1 MIIKLIY
8 FRISKICMSIFSNI
22 FKKKNDNKNAQNINV
37 IPQQNIVNQ
46 NYTSEIKNI
55 INSIEG
61 LAKSVRELE
70 NKVSEISINISNI
83 NSIVESHQNEINSI
97 KNNLEKVF
105 SVYEMLIKNY
115 NPFVEEEKEVSN
127 VQVINENK
135 IENSE
140 NNILPLSKLDD
151 NPTTSS
157 IVIGWL
163 AYLVKKSNIE
173 EVDDALDYYESI
185 NWITEKVKIKLKE
198 YLNGL
203 KNVEGENKKLLPMDH
218 IVSLYIIS
226 KLAQISGS
234 NNIERLKD
242 LYDELIQKGYISPI
256 RK

>member
-1 MIIKLIY
+1 MN
-8 FRISKICMSIFSNI
+8 IFSDI
-22 FKKKNDNKNAQNINV
+22 FRKKNNDKNVQNTNV
-37 IPQQNIVNQ
+37 IPQQNTINQ
-46 NYTSEIKNI
+46 NYTSEIKNVVS
-55 INSIEG
+55 SIEG

-70 NKVSEISINISNI
+70 NKVSEISSSTSNISSTI
-83 NSIVESHQNEINSI
+83 ESHQNEINSI

-105 SVYEMLIKNY
+105 SIYEMLIKNY
-115 NPFVEEEKEVSN
+115 NPFVEEEKKEEPT
-127 VQVINENK
+127 VQVINENTV
-135 IENSE
+135 ENPE

-151 NPTTSS
+151 NPTISS
-157 IVIGWL
+157 IIIGWL

-203 KNVEGENKKLLPMDH
+203 KSVEGENKRLLPMDH
-218 IVSLYIIS
+218 ILSLYIIS
-226 KLAQISGS
+226 KLAQISSS

-256 RK
+256 KR

>member
-1 MIIKLIY
+1 MN
-8 FRISKICMSIFSNI
+8 IFSNI
-22 FKKKNDNKNAQNINV
+22 FRKKNNDKNVQNTNL

-46 NYTSEIKNI
+46 NYTSEIKNVV
-55 INSIEG
+55 NSIEG

-70 NKVSEISINISNI
+70 NKVSEISSSTSNISSTI
-83 NSIVESHQNEINSI
+83 ESHQNEINSI

-105 SVYEMLIKNY
+105 SIYEMLIKNY
-115 NPFVEEEKEVSN
+115 NPFVEEEKKEEPT
-127 VQVINENK
+127 VQVINKNTV
-135 IENSE
+135 ENSE

-151 NPTTSS
+151 NPTISS
-157 IVIGWL
+157 IIIGWL

-203 KNVEGENKKLLPMDH
+203 RSVEGENKRLLPMDH
-218 IVSLYIIS
+218 ILSLYIIS
-226 KLAQISGS
+226 KLAQISSS

-256 RK
+256 KR

>member
-1 MIIKLIY
+1 
-8 FRISKICMSIFSNI
+8 MSIFSNI
-22 FKKKNDNKNAQNINV
+22 FKKKNDNKNAQNINF

-70 NKVSEISINISNI
+70 NKVSEISSNISNI

-105 SVYEMLIKNY
+105 SIYEMLIKNY
-115 NPFVEEEKEVSN
+115 NPFVEEEKKEEVSN
-127 VQVINENK
+127 VQVINEKK

-173 EVDDALDYYESI
+173 EVDNALDYYESI

-203 KNVEGENKKLLPMDH
+203 KSVEGENKKLLPMDH

-226 KLAQISGS
+226 KLAQINSS
-234 NNIERLKD
+234 NSIERLKD
-242 LYDELIQKGYISPI
+242 LYNELIQKGYISPI
-256 RK
+256 KR

>member
-1 MIIKLIY
+1 MN
-8 FRISKICMSIFSNI
+8 IFSDI
-22 FKKKNDNKNAQNINV
+22 FRKKNNDKNVQNTNL
-37 IPQQNIVNQ
+37 IPQQNTVNQ
-46 NYTSEIKNI
+46 NYTSEIKNVV
-55 INSIEG
+55 NSIEG

-70 NKVSEISINISNI
+70 NKVSEISSSTSNISSTI
-83 NSIVESHQNEINSI
+83 ESHQNEINSI

-105 SVYEMLIKNY
+105 SIYEMLIKNY
-115 NPFVEEEKEVSN
+115 NPFVEEEKKEEPT
-127 VQVINENK
+127 VQVINENTV
-135 IENSE
+135 ENPE

-151 NPTTSS
+151 NPTISS
-157 IVIGWL
+157 IIIGWL

-203 KNVEGENKKLLPMDH
+203 RSVEGENKRLLPMDH
-218 IVSLYIIS
+218 ILSLYIIS
-226 KLAQISGS
+226 KLAQISSS

-256 RK
+256 KR

>member
-1 MIIKLIY
+1 MN
-8 FRISKICMSIFSNI
+8 IFSNI
-22 FKKKNDNKNAQNINV
+22 FRKRDNDKNVQNINV
-37 IPQQNIVNQ
+37 VPQQNIVSQ

-55 INSIEG
+55 TNSIEG

-70 NKVSEISINISNI
+70 NKVSEISSNISNI
-83 NSIVESHQNEINSI
+83 GSTVESHQNEINSI

-105 SVYEMLIKNY
+105 SIYEMLIKSY
-115 NPFVEEEKEVSN
+115 NPFVEEEKKETN
-127 VQVINENK
+127 VQVINENNV
-135 IENSE
+135 ENQE

-151 NPTTSS
+151 NPTVSS
-157 IVIGWL
+157 IIIGWL

-203 KNVEGENKKLLPMDH
+203 KSIEGENKKLLPMDH

-226 KLAQISGS
+226 KLAQISS
-234 NNIERLKD
+234 SDNIERLKD
-242 LYDELIQKGYISPI
+242 LYNELIQKGYISPI
-256 RK
+256 TR

>member
-1 MIIKLIY
+1 MN
-8 FRISKICMSIFSNI
+8 IFSNI
-22 FKKKNDNKNAQNINV
+22 FRKKDNDKNAQNINV

-46 NYTSEIKNI
+46 NYASEIKNI
-55 INSIEG
+55 ANSIEG

-70 NKVSEISINISNI
+70 NKVSEISSNVSNISSTI
-83 NSIVESHQNEINSI
+83 ESHQNEINNI

-105 SVYEMLIKNY
+105 SIYEMLIKNY
-115 NPFVEEEKEVSN
+115 NPFVEEEKEESN
-127 VQVINENK
+127 VQITNENN
-135 IENSE
+135 IENTE

-151 NPTTSS
+151 NPTVSS
-157 IVIGWL
+157 IIIGWL

-203 KNVEGENKKLLPMDH
+203 KSIEGENKKLLPMDH

-226 KLAQISGS
+226 KLAQISSS

-242 LYDELIQKGYISPI
+242 LYNELIQKGYISPI

>member
-1 MIIKLIY
+1 MN
-8 FRISKICMSIFSNI
+8 IFSNI
-22 FKKKNDNKNAQNINV
+22 FRKKDNDKNVQNINV
-37 IPQQNIVNQ
+37 VPQQNIVNQ
-46 NYTSEIKNI
+46 NYASEIKNI
-55 INSIEG
+55 VNSIEG

-70 NKVSEISINISNI
+70 NKVSEISSNVSNI
-83 NSIVESHQNEINSI
+83 GSTIESHQNEINNI

-105 SVYEMLIKNY
+105 SIYEMLIKNY
-115 NPFVEEEKEVSN
+115 NPFVEEEKEEQN
-127 VQVINENK
+127 VQIINENK
-135 IENSE
+135 EENTE

-151 NPTTSS
+151 NPTVSS

-203 KNVEGENKKLLPMDH
+203 KSIEGENKKLLPMDH

-242 LYDELIQKGYISPI
+242 LYNELIQKGYISPI
-256 RK
+256 KR

>member
-1 MIIKLIY
+1 MVIKFIY
-8 FRISKICMSIFSNI
+8 FRISKICMNIFSNI
-22 FKKKNDNKNAQNINV
+22 FRKKDNDKNVQNINV
-37 IPQQNIVNQ
+37 VPQQNIVNQ
-46 NYTSEIKNI
+46 NYASEIKNI
-55 INSIEG
+55 VNSIEG

-70 NKVSEISINISNI
+70 NKVSEISSNVSNI
-83 NSIVESHQNEINSI
+83 GSTIESHQNEINNI

-105 SVYEMLIKNY
+105 SIYEMLIKNY
-115 NPFVEEEKEVSN
+115 NPFVEEEKEEQN
-127 VQVINENK
+127 VQIINENK
-135 IENSE
+135 EENTE

-151 NPTTSS
+151 NPTVSS

-203 KNVEGENKKLLPMDH
+203 KSIEGENKKLLPMDH

-242 LYDELIQKGYISPI
+242 LYNELIQKGYISPI
-256 RK
+256 KR

>member
-1 MIIKLIY
+1 MN
-8 FRISKICMSIFSNI
+8 IFSDI
-22 FKKKNDNKNAQNINV
+22 FRKKNNDKNVQNTNV

-46 NYTSEIKNI
+46 NYTSEIKNVV
-55 INSIEG
+55 NSIEG

-70 NKVSEISINISNI
+70 NKVSEISSNTSTIS
-83 NSIVESHQNEINSI
+83 STVESHQNEINSI

-105 SVYEMLIKNY
+105 SIYEMLIKNY
-115 NPFVEEEKEVSN
+115 NPFVEEEKKEEPTVK
-127 VQVINENK
+127 VINENTV
-135 IENSE
+135 ENPE

-151 NPTTSS
+151 NPTISS
-157 IVIGWL
+157 IIIGWL

-203 KNVEGENKKLLPMDH
+203 KSVEGENKRLLPMDH
-218 IVSLYIIS
+218 ILSLYIIS
-226 KLAQISGS
+226 KLAQISSS

-256 RK
+256 KR